1 VAVVGRHKDTIFDR
15 QFSDPGEQ
23 SLDLVV
29 HSFEITMSCEV
40 RLMMSCAP
48 MYVTASGNRP
58 IAVEW
63 IDFCHSLSDDGTE
76 IKYTF
81 VTVAGRPEPGAK
93 WAASRRHPGGIVR
106 RTSKVDDSTPD
117 WLRELSTQTEPKFLM
132 SGLPR

>member
-1 VAVVGRHKDTIFDR
+1 VGRHKSTIFDR
-15 QFSDPGEQ
+15 QFSDPEEQ

-63 IDFCHSLSDDGTE
+63 IDFHHHLSDDGAE
-76 IKYTF
+76 IKWTY

-93 WAASRRHPGGIVR
+93 WAASRRYPRDIVR
-106 RTSKVDDSTPD
+106 RSSKVDDSTPD
-117 WLRELSTQTEPKFLM
+117 WLRELAKQTEPKFLM